1 MSDSSNAGH
10 NGVTHGDG
18 VGTAAN
24 GRDETNTFRIAQKQL
39 DLVAEMIQLDPC
51 VHAVLREPKRE
62 LTINFPVILD
72 NGECRMFTGYRVQHN
87 LSRGPGKGGVRYH
100 PETDID
106 EVRALA
112 MWMTWKCSL
121 VDIPF
126 GGAKGGVICDPDKMS
141 LRELEDLTRR
151 YTTEINILI
160 GPDSDIPAPDM
171 GTNPQIMA
179 WMMDTYSMHHGHTI
193 PAVVTGKPL
202 AIGGSE
208 GRMDATG
215 LGVVIIAAEAAH
227 KRGIS
232 LSSSTAVVQGF
243 GNVGSATVR
252 FLHKAGAKV
261 IAVSDVKGAI
271 YNARGLDIERLLAH
285 QKANGSV
292 TGFSD
297 SEPIT
302 NQQLLETPCDILVPA
317 ALQGQITKKNA
328 ANVRA
333 KIVIEAANGP
343 TTPEADTILNANG
356 IMVVPDILA
365 NAGGVVVSYFEW
377 VQDLQAFFWTE
388 NEVNNKMEAIM
399 KNAFRQVWEASE
411 HHKTNLRLAAYSVG
425 VGRVAEATLRR
436 GIYP

>member
-1 MSDSSNAGH
+1 MADSLNLGH
-10 NGVTHGDG
+10 NGVTH
-18 VGTAAN
+18 AN

-39 DLVAEMIQLDPC
+39 DLVAEMIHLDPC

-62 LTINFPVILD
+62 LTVNFPVTLD
-72 NGECRMFTGYRVQHN
+72 SGECRMFTGYRVQHN
-87 LSRGPGKGGVRYH
+87 LSRGPGKGGIRYH
-100 PETDID
+100 PETDLD

-112 MWMTWKCSL
+112 MWMTWKCAL
-121 VDIPF
+121 VNIPF
-126 GGAKGGVICDPDKMS
+126 GGAKGGVICDPQALSM
-141 LRELEDLTRR
+141 RELEDLTRR
-151 YTTEINILI
+151 YTTEINMLI

-171 GTNPQIMA
+171 GTNPQVMA
-179 WMMDTYSMHHGHTI
+179 WIMDTYSMHRGHTI

-215 LGVVIIAAEAAH
+215 LGVVIVAAEAGH
-227 KRGIS
+227 KLGIS
-232 LSSSTAVVQGF
+232 LANAKVAVQGF
-243 GNVGSATVR
+243 GNVGNATVR

-261 IAVSDVKGAI
+261 VAVSDVKGAI
-271 YNARGLDIERLLAH
+271 YNAHGIDIERLLAH
-285 QKANGSV
+285 NEANGSV
-292 TGFSD
+292 TGFQG

-302 NQQLLETPCDILVPA
+302 NQQLLETPCDILIPA

-328 ANVRA
+328 PKVRA
-333 KIVIEAANGP
+333 KLVIEAANGP

-356 IMVVPDILA
+356 VMVVPDILA

-388 NEVNNKMEAIM
+388 HEVNNKMEAIM
-399 KNAFRQVWEASE
+399 KNAFGQVWDASE
-411 HHKTNLRLAAYSVG
+411 HYKTNLRLAAYSVG